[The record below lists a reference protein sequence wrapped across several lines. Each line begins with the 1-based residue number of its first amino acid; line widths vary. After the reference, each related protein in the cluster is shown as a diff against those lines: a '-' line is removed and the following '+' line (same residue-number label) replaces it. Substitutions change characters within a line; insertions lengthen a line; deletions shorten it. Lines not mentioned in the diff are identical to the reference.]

1 MKKSSIILIAL
12 IYVCAIVLVSFFG
25 LRYKE
30 FNKVVYASSV
40 EVINTPDNHL
50 LDETTGEQIKVY
62 IVKKNPDTGLRQ
74 FQIEWRIEP
83 AESIT
88 NKNVRFIYNN
98 DPRYEIS
105 DTGLVTFATGGVS
118 VTITVVPDDNSDCYD
133 KIMIFCF

>member
-1 MKKSSIILIAL
+1 MKKSSIILIAV

-25 LRYKE
+25 LNYKE

-40 EVINTPDNHL
+40 EVINTPDNYVY
-50 LDETTGEQIKVY
+50 DQATGEQIKVY
-62 IVKKNPDTGLRQ
+62 MVKKDANTGLRQ

-83 AESIT
+83 ADSVT
-88 NKNVRFIYNN
+88 NKNVRFIYS
-98 DPRYEIS
+98 DDSRYEVS
-105 DTGLVTFATGGVS
+105 STGLVTFSTGGVS